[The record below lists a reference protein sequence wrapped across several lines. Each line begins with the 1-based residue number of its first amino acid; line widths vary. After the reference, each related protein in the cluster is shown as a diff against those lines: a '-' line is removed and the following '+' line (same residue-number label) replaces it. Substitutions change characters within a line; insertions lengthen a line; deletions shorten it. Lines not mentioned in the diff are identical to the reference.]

1 MHINN
6 SWLSKK
12 TAVENVR
19 CQIKNR
25 LL

>member
-6 SWLSKK
+6 AWLSKK
-12 TAVENVR
+12 AVENVR